1 MEDKTVQ
8 EIAAMQHYGVSLKP
22 DAAIRLMDSM
32 VHLILANDEAF
43 ERGGEYD

>member
-1 MEDKTVQ
+1 MIGISSSATCTT
-8 EIAAMQHYGVSLKP
+8 ISLKP

-43 ERGGEYD
+43 ERGGDYD